1 MIINNTFLRL
11 LCFSFVAIGLAYQT
25 MAEETRL
32 KFNRDIRP
40 ILSENCFACH
50 GFDEKSRQA
59 ELRLDLPEAA
69 FADRDGMPPISPK
82 NLDKSSVWQRIIS
95 VDPDEQMPPP
105 SSHLELSVADKET
118 IRKWIEQGAEY
129 ESHWSLIRPQRP
141 AIPGLETAVSPAN
154 HPIDAFIRD
163 RLTKEKLVVN
173 SKADRE
179 TLLRRVY
186 IDLTG
191 LPPSIEQ
198 RNAFLA
204 NEQPDAFASLVEQL
218 LDSPHYGERM
228 AMEWM
233 DAARY
238 ADTNGFSI
246 DGGRHIWLWRDWVI
260 QAFNDNKPYDDFLLE
275 QIAGDLLPNRTD
287 AQLIATGF
295 QRNNMVTHEGGTI
308 PEENLTNYN
317 ADRVKT
323 LGEAVLG
330 LTFGCAQCHN
340 HKFDPFTQQDYY
352 QLFAYFNTL
361 EDKGLDGNNGVNPA
375 PYTSFKTI
383 LQTDELDSLTKEIA
397 SIENELSK
405 VDDSILNAWMNQ
417 QRAILQQRGTDF
429 QLHPVKV
436 MKISTPNRGEG
447 FDVAGESQ
455 VKIRNAGALGAF
467 DVLTEL
473 PKVDRPITGVRITA
487 LPQKDLPGGGWG
499 QGLTKPPKP
508 AKPDKKEKK
517 ETKEG
522 SPESTP
528 ETKDPEPK
536 DEEPP
541 EKGSFR
547 LTAVSITLDTVPSDQ
562 VNLHRLESIRRVT
575 ANSWESAHP
584 PSHILDPRN
593 ETGWSPD
600 RETEGAV
607 HLTATLTNPAM
618 TASNPYMTIQLNFG
632 AGNNYIPGMVEL
644 AVITGT
650 DDGIDLPKD
659 IVELL
664 HIDSEKR
671 TAEETKRLWD
681 YCSEHCDSLQT
692 KRIARDNLRDRWKHL
707 TQSFPT
713 MVMNTAQKPR
723 ETFILNRGDYSQPTV
738 AVTAATP
745 SSIGPKLEDAP
756 KNRLGLA
763 QWIVH
768 RDNPLT
774 ARVAVNRLWQMFF
787 GTGIVATSADFGSQ
801 GEWPSHPEL
810 LDWLAVEL
818 IEHDWDIQHIV
829 RLIVSSEAYQRA
841 STSTPEQLAV
851 DPQNRL
857 LARGPRFRLSAEMVR
872 DAALKS
878 SGLLVHRIG
887 GPSVNP
893 YMPVDLWREVSHY
906 GSTPATAQVF
916 VQDHGEKLYRRS
928 MYTYWKRTAPPP
940 NMMAFDA
947 PNREVCTVAR
957 AGTTTPL
964 QSLVTLNDVQFV
976 ECARNLAQDVLK
988 HSTNDTER
996 VRRAFRLCLTRDPRP
1011 EEVKIVLSMIAKE
1024 IARYRANP
1032 QLAALVLSN
1041 GESPRDQT
1049 LDSVEHAA
1057 WTQIA
1062 SMILNLSETIT
1073 RN

>member
-1 MIINNTFLRL
+1 MIINNPIRRL
-11 LCFSFVAIGLAYQT
+11 LCFSLVASGMNLPAIAV
-25 MAEETRL
+25 ETRL
-32 KFNRDIRP
+32 TFNRDIRP

-69 FADRDGMPPISPK
+69 YADRDGSPPISPT

-105 SSHLELSVADKET
+105 TSHLELSVAEKET

-141 AIPGLETAVSPAN
+141 AIPYLKAVGTPPNN
-154 HPIDAFIRD
+154 HTIDAFIRD
-163 RLTKEKLVVN
+163 RLAKEKLAVN

-179 TLLRRVY
+179 TLLRRVSF
-186 IDLTG
+186 DLTG

-198 RNAFLA
+198 RNAFLS
-204 NEQPDAFASLVEQL
+204 NEQPGAFANLVEQL

-246 DGGRHIWLWRDWVI
+246 DGGRHMWLWRDWVI

-330 LTFGCAQCHN
+330 LTFACAQCHN

-397 SIENELSK
+397 SIENDLSN
-405 VDDSILNAWMNQ
+405 VDDSILNAWVNQ
-417 QRAILQQRGTDF
+417 QRAILQQRGTEF

-436 MKISTPNRGEG
+436 LKISTPNRGDG

-455 VKIRNAGALGAF
+455 VKIRNAGGLGAF
-467 DVLTEL
+467 DVLVEL

-499 QGLTKPPKP
+499 QGLTKPAKP
-508 AKPDKKEKK
+508 AKKAKKEA
-517 ETKEG
+517 EEG
-522 SPESTP
+522 TPASTP
-528 ETKDPEPK
+528 EPP
-536 DEEPP
+536 EEPQ

-562 VNLHRLESIRRVT
+562 VNLHRLERISRVT
-575 ANSWESAHP
+575 ANSWETAHP

-600 RETEGAV
+600 RETDGAV
-607 HLTATLTNPAM
+607 HLTATLANSTT

-632 AGNNYIPGMVEL
+632 SGNNYIPGMVEM

-650 DDGIDLPKD
+650 DDGTDLPKD
-659 IVELL
+659 IAELML
-664 HIDSEKR
+664 VDSAKR
-671 TAEETKRLWD
+671 TPEESKRLWD
-681 YCSEHCDSLQT
+681 YCSEHCDTLQT
-692 KRIARDNLRDRWKHL
+692 KRIARDNLKDRWKHL

-756 KNRLGLA
+756 TNRLGLA

-841 STSTPEQLAV
+841 STSTPEQLAN

-872 DAALKS
+872 DAALQS

-940 NMMAFDA
+940 NMMAFDS

-964 QSLVTLNDVQFV
+964 QSLVTLNDIQFV
-976 ECARNLAQDVLK
+976 ECARNLAQDLLE
-988 HSTNDTER
+988 HSPNDSER
-996 VRRAFRLCLTRDPRP
+996 IRRAFRLCLTRDPRP
-1011 EEVKIVLSMIAKE
+1011 EEVKIVLPMIAKE
-1024 IARYRANP
+1024 LERYRANP
-1032 QLAALVLSN
+1032 QSAALLLSN
-1041 GESPRDQT
+1041 GESPRDKA
-1049 LDSVEHAA
+1049 LGSVEHAA

>member
-1 MIINNTFLRL
+1 MIINSTFLRL
-11 LCFSFVAIGLAYQT
+11 LCFTFVAGGLAYQT
-25 MAEETRL
+25 RAEETHL

-69 FADRDGMPPISPK
+69 FADRDGMPPISPR

-105 SSHLELSVADKET
+105 SSHLELSAAEKEI

-141 AIPGLETAVSPAN
+141 AIPSPVPGASPTP

-163 RLTKEKLVVN
+163 RLTSEKLVVN

-186 IDLTG
+186 FDLTG
-191 LPPSIEQ
+191 LPPSVEQ
-198 RNAFLA
+198 RNAFFG
-204 NEQPDAFASLVEQL
+204 NERPDAFSSLVEHL
-218 LDSPHYGERM
+218 LDSPHYGERI

-246 DGGRHIWLWRDWVI
+246 DGGRHMWLWRDWVI

-287 AQLIATGF
+287 AQIIATGF

-323 LGEAVLG
+323 LGEAILG

-417 QRAILQQRGTDF
+417 QRAILQQRGSDF

-436 MKISTPNRGEG
+436 LKISTPNRGEG

-487 LPQKDLPGGGWG
+487 VPQKDLPGGGWG
-499 QGLTKPPKP
+499 QGLTKP
-508 AKPDKKEKK
+508 AKPDKKAKTEV
-517 ETKEG
+517 KEG
-522 SPESTP
+522 APESTP
-528 ETKDPEPK
+528 EPK
-536 DEEPP
+536 EEEPQ

-562 VNLHRLESIRRVT
+562 INLHRLESIRRVT
-575 ANSWESAHP
+575 ANSWEAAHP

-607 HLTATLTNPAM
+607 YLTATLTNPAT
-618 TASNPYMTIQLNFG
+618 TASNPFMTIQLNFG
-632 AGNNYIPGMVEL
+632 AGNSYIPGMVEL

-650 DDGIDLPKD
+650 DDGTDLPKD

-664 HIDSEKR
+664 HIDSDKR

-692 KRIARDNLRDRWKHL
+692 KRIARDNLKDRWKHL

-818 IEHDWDIQHIV
+818 IEHDWDIQHVI

-841 STSTPEQLAV
+841 STATPEQLAV

-940 NMMAFDA
+940 NMMAFDT

-988 HSTNDTER
+988 HSTKDTER
-996 VRRAFRLCLTRDPRP
+996 VRRAFRLCLARDPRP
-1011 EEVKIVLSMIAKE
+1011 EEVKIVLPMITRE
-1024 IARYRANP
+1024 LARYRANP
-1032 QLAALVLSN
+1032 QSAALVLSN
-1041 GESPRDQT
+1041 GESPCDQA
-1049 LDSVEHAA
+1049 LDPVEHAA

>member
-11 LCFSFVAIGLAYQT
+11 LCFTLVAIGLAYQT
-25 MAEETRL
+25 MAEESRL

-82 NLDKSSVWQRIIS
+82 NLEKSSVWQRIIS

-105 SSHLELSVADKET
+105 SSHLELSTSEKET

-141 AIPGLETAVSPAN
+141 SIPSSVLGASSTP

-186 IDLTG
+186 FDLTG

-204 NEQPDAFASLVEQL
+204 NERPDAFAILVEQL

-246 DGGRHIWLWRDWVI
+246 DGGRHMWLWRDWVI
-260 QAFNDNKPYDDFLLE
+260 QAFNDNKPYNDFLLE
-275 QIAGDLLPNRTD
+275 QIAGDLLPNRTE

-375 PYTSFKTI
+375 PYTTFKTI
-383 LQTDELDSLTKEIA
+383 LKTDELDSLTKEIA

-455 VKIRNAGALGAF
+455 VKIRNAGGLGVF

-508 AKPDKKEKK
+508 TKPDKKEKR
-517 ETKEG
+517 EVSEG
-522 SPESTP
+522 TP
-528 ETKDPEPK
+528 EATPEPK
-536 DEEPP
+536 VEEPQ

-562 VNLHRLESIRRVT
+562 INLHRLEGIRRVT
-575 ANSWESAHP
+575 ANSWEATHP

-650 DDGIDLPKD
+650 DDGTDLPKD

-664 HIDSEKR
+664 HIDSDKR

-681 YCSEHCDSLQT
+681 YCFEHCDSLRT
-692 KRIARDNLRDRWKHL
+692 KRIARDNLKDRWNHL

-763 QWIVH
+763 QWIIH

-818 IEHDWDIQHIV
+818 IEHDWDIQHVV
-829 RLIVSSEAYQRA
+829 RWIVSSEAYQRA
-841 STSTPEQLAV
+841 STSTPEQLSF

-878 SGLLVHRIG
+878 SGLLVHRVG

-940 NMMAFDA
+940 NMMAFDT

-996 VRRAFRLCLTRDPRP
+996 VRRAFRLCLARDPRP
-1011 EEVKIVLSMIAKE
+1011 EEVKIVLPMITKE
-1024 IARYRANP
+1024 ITRYRTNP
-1032 QLAALVLSN
+1032 QSAALVLSN
-1041 GESPRDQT
+1041 GESLHDQT

-1062 SMILNLSETIT
+1062 SMILNLSEAIM

>member
-1 MIINNTFLRL
+1 
-11 LCFSFVAIGLAYQT
+11 
-25 MAEETRL
+25 
-32 KFNRDIRP
+32 
-40 ILSENCFACH
+40 
-50 GFDEKSRQA
+50 
-59 ELRLDLPEAA
+59 
-69 FADRDGMPPISPK
+69 
-82 NLDKSSVWQRIIS
+82 
-95 VDPDEQMPPP
+95 
-105 SSHLELSVADKET
+105 
-118 IRKWIEQGAEY
+118 
-129 ESHWSLIRPQRP
+129 
-141 AIPGLETAVSPAN
+141 
-154 HPIDAFIRD
+154 
-163 RLTKEKLVVN
+163 
-173 SKADRE
+173 
-179 TLLRRVY
+179 
-186 IDLTG
+186 
-191 LPPSIEQ
+191 
-198 RNAFLA
+198 
-204 NEQPDAFASLVEQL
+204 
-218 LDSPHYGERM
+218 M

-246 DGGRHIWLWRDWVI
+246 DGGRHMWLWRDWVI

-330 LTFGCAQCHN
+330 LTFACAQCHN

-397 SIENELSK
+397 SIENDLSN
-405 VDDSILNAWMNQ
+405 VDDSILTAWVNQ
-417 QRAILQQRGTDF
+417 QRAILQQRGTEF

-436 MKISTPNRGEG
+436 LKISTPNRGDG

-455 VKIRNAGALGAF
+455 VKIRNAGGLGAF
-467 DVLTEL
+467 DVLVEL

-499 QGLTKPPKP
+499 QGLTKPAKP
-508 AKPDKKEKK
+508 AKKAKKEA
-517 ETKEG
+517 EEG
-522 SPESTP
+522 TPASTP
-528 ETKDPEPK
+528 EPP
-536 DEEPP
+536 EEPQ

-562 VNLHRLESIRRVT
+562 VNLHRLERISRVT
-575 ANSWESAHP
+575 ANSWETAHP

-600 RETEGAV
+600 RETDGAV
-607 HLTATLTNPAM
+607 HLTATLANSTT

-632 AGNNYIPGMVEL
+632 SGNNYIPGMVEM

-650 DDGIDLPKD
+650 DDGTDLPKD
-659 IVELL
+659 IAELML
-664 HIDSEKR
+664 VDSAKR
-671 TAEETKRLWD
+671 TPEESKRLWD
-681 YCSEHCDSLQT
+681 YCSEHCDTLQT
-692 KRIARDNLRDRWKHL
+692 KRIARDNLKDRWKHL

-738 AVTAATP
+738 AVTASTP

-756 KNRLGLA
+756 TNRLGLA

-841 STSTPEQLAV
+841 STSTPEQLAN

-872 DAALKS
+872 DAALQS

-940 NMMAFDA
+940 NMMAFDS
-947 PNREVCTVAR
+947 PNREVCTVTR

-964 QSLVTLNDVQFV
+964 QSLVTLNDIQFV
-976 ECARNLAQDVLK
+976 ECARNLAQDLLE
-988 HSTNDTER
+988 HSPNDSER
-996 VRRAFRLCLTRDPRP
+996 IRRAFRLCLTRDPRP
-1011 EEVKIVLSMIAKE
+1011 EEVKIVLPMIAKE
-1024 IARYRANP
+1024 LERYRANP
-1032 QLAALVLSN
+1032 QSAALLLSN
-1041 GESPRDQT
+1041 GESPRDKA
-1049 LDSVEHAA
+1049 LGSVEHAA

>member
-1 MIINNTFLRL
+1 MIINNTFQRL
-11 LCFSFVAIGLAYQT
+11 LCFSFFASGLAYQT
-25 MAEETRL
+25 MAEETHL

-69 FADRDGMPPISPK
+69 FADRDGMPPISPR

-105 SSHLELSVADKET
+105 SSHLELSAAEKEI

-141 AIPGLETAVSPAN
+141 AIPSPVPGASPTP

-163 RLTKEKLVVN
+163 RLTSEKLVVN

-186 IDLTG
+186 FDLTG
-191 LPPSIEQ
+191 LPPSVEQ
-198 RNAFLA
+198 RNAFFG
-204 NEQPDAFASLVEQL
+204 NERPDAFASLVEHL
-218 LDSPHYGERM
+218 LDSPHYGERI
-228 AMEWM
+228 AMDWM

-246 DGGRHIWLWRDWVI
+246 DGGRHMWLWRDWVI

-287 AQLIATGF
+287 AQIIATGF

-417 QRAILQQRGTDF
+417 QRAILQQRGSDF

-436 MKISTPNRGEG
+436 LKISTPNRGEG

-487 LPQKDLPGGGWG
+487 VPQKDLPGGGWG
-499 QGLTKPPKP
+499 QGLTKP
-508 AKPDKKEKK
+508 AKPDKKAKTEV
-517 ETKEG
+517 KEG
-522 SPESTP
+522 APESTP
-528 ETKDPEPK
+528 EPK
-536 DEEPP
+536 EEEPQ

-562 VNLHRLESIRRVT
+562 INLHRLESIRRVT
-575 ANSWESAHP
+575 ANSWEAAHP

-607 HLTATLTNPAM
+607 YLTATLTNPAT
-618 TASNPYMTIQLNFG
+618 TASNPFMTIQLNFG
-632 AGNNYIPGMVEL
+632 AGNSYIPGMVEL

-650 DDGIDLPKD
+650 DDGTDLPKD
-659 IVELL
+659 IVELS
-664 HIDSEKR
+664 HIDSDKR

-692 KRIARDNLRDRWKHL
+692 KRIARDNLKDRWKHL

-818 IEHDWDIQHIV
+818 IEHDWDIQHVI

-841 STSTPEQLAV
+841 STATPEQLAV

-940 NMMAFDA
+940 NMMAFDT

-996 VRRAFRLCLTRDPRP
+996 VRRAFRLCLARDPRP
-1011 EEVKIVLSMIAKE
+1011 EEVKIVLPMITRE
-1024 IARYRANP
+1024 LARYRANP
-1032 QLAALVLSN
+1032 QSAALVLSS
-1041 GESPRDQT
+1041 GESPCDQA
-1049 LDSVEHAA
+1049 LDPVEHAA

>member
-1 MIINNTFLRL
+1 MIIKNTFLRL
-11 LCFSFVAIGLAYQT
+11 LCFTFISSGLAYQT
-25 MAEETRL
+25 MADETRL
-32 KFNRDIRP
+32 KFNREIRP

-105 SSHLELSVADKET
+105 SSHLELSVAEKET

-141 AIPGLETAVSPAN
+141 AIPSPKPGASSTP

-186 IDLTG
+186 FDLTG

-204 NEQPDAFASLVEQL
+204 NERPDAFASLVEQL
-218 LDSPHYGERM
+218 LDSPHFGERM

-246 DGGRHIWLWRDWVI
+246 DGGRHMWLWRDWVI

-397 SIENELSK
+397 SLENELSK
-405 VDDSILNAWMNQ
+405 VDDSILTAWMNQ

-562 VNLHRLESIRRVT
+562 INLHRLESICRVT

-650 DDGIDLPKD
+650 DDGTDLPKD

-692 KRIARDNLRDRWKHL
+692 KRIARDNLKDRWKHL

-745 SSIGPKLEDAP
+745 PSIGPKLEDAP

-841 STSTPEQLAV
+841 SISTPEQLAV

-1032 QLAALVLSN
+1032 QSAALVLSN